1 MSRVGKKPI
10 GIPEGVEVKIDG
22 KKVVV
27 KGPKGELFQEVR
39 PEIKVEVK
47 EGKILVSPQAE
58 TKKTKAFWGLIRALL
73 NNMIKGVTAGFEK
86 KLEIKGVG
94 FRAKVEGEDLV
105 LSVGFSHSVK
115 IEAPEGIKFSVDKN
129 IITVSGIDKGLVGEI
144 AAKVRRVRPPDP
156 YKGKGIM
163 YLGEVVRR
171 KVGKKAATATT

>member
-27 KGPKGELFQEVR
+27 KGPKGELSQEVR

-115 IEAPEGIKFSVDKN
+115 IEAPEGIWITRPDLPEHGYYKDQDAIDLWKKTQKWGHIATFIAFIFS
-129 IITVSGIDKGLVGEI
+129 ISGIILS
-144 AAKVRRVRPPDP
+144 
-156 YKGKGIM
+156 
-163 YLGEVVRR
+163 
-171 KVGKKAATATT
+171 